1 MTARA
6 LFGERTGTTMPPVHS
21 AGGIDELIGVPDL
34 CAGLFGEP
42 RSQTSRA
49 MRDYYRLLAIRAQA
63 RS

>member
-6 LFGERTGTTMPPVHS
+6 LFGERVATTVPPVHI

-42 RSQTSRA
+42 RNQTARA
-49 MRDYYRLLAIRAQA
+49 MRDYYRVLAIRAQA

>member
-1 MTARA
+1 MSARA
-6 LFGERTGTTMPPVHS
+6 LFGERVAMTIPPVHLP
-21 AGGIDELIGVPDL
+21 GGIDELIGVPDL

>member
-1 MTARA
+1 MAARA
-6 LFGERTGTTMPPVHS
+6 LFGERVATAMPPVHA

-42 RSQTSRA
+42 RTQSARA